1 MRTQIRKSN
10 CDKIKKN
17 EMLTKIK
24 KTKIATKLNSNC
36 DQFQTF
42 IF

>member
-17 EMLTKIK
+17 KILTKIK
-24 KTKIATKLNSNC
+24 TQIETKLNSNC
-36 DQFQTF
+36 DQFQT
-42 IF
+42 ILL